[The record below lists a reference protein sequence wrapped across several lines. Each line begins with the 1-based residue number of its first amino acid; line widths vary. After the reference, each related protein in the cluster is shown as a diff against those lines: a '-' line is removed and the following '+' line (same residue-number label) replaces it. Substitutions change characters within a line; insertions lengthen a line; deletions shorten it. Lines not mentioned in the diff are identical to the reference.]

1 MRRLGN
7 PVYWLIAAVLIL
19 ASAVGYLFWRVHQI
33 DRASRPRIQP
43 IEQASR

>member
-33 DRASRPRIQP
+33 DREEI
-43 IEQASR
+43 IGTEIL